1 MDKNE
6 KLFERKIES
15 FKKDWLAETGKEATE
30 KMCWYFRKGMEKQCK
45 EVKSR
50 RMAMAGERF
59 FDTDDVLLANDQHYP
74 GRSEFKDCKTAFMR
88 GFQTDLRVF
97 QI

>member
-1 MDKNE
+1 
-6 KLFERKIES
+6 
-15 FKKDWLAETGKEATE
+15 
-30 KMCWYFRKGMEKQCK
+30 
-45 EVKSR
+45 
-50 RMAMAGERF
+50 MAMAGERF